1 MPLRIVELVFSLLRL
16 PLLVTMECAFVPAA
30 AHPVCG
36 RHSRP
41 SAVSNVRAGSHAW
54 RTGGTAAAARLLPR
68 QVAVEQR
75 SAPHGVRMLSS
86 NELRPGVT
94 VEMDGSVWRVT
105 EFLHVKPG
113 KGAAFVRTKLKNM
126 ETGAALEKTFK
137 VWFLLRLQLARA
149 GLAGCA
155 GGCGAHRELW
165 VQGLESPS
173 TGVVFASLTLGFWTC
188 VLAFLCS
195 GWWFIPAIPLVSLV
209 PRPSQAGE
217 TVKQASLEKVTMQHT
232 YVDGDDYVFMNME
245 TYDEERLTA
254 KVIGDRVKYMKEG
267 LDVEVLK
274 HNDRVL
280 DVDLPTTIT
289 LRVTDTE
296 PGVRGNTA
304 NNALKPA
311 TLETGATVMVPL
323 FIEID
328 ELVSVNTVEG
338 KYLSRAK
345 E

>member
-1 MPLRIVELVFSLLRL
+1 MR
-16 PLLVTMECAFVPAA
+16 CAFVPVTVHA
-30 AHPVCG
+30 VCSCP
-36 RHSRP
+36 SRS
-41 SAVSNVRAGSHAW
+41 SAVSTVRAGSRAW
-54 RTGGTAAAARLLPR
+54 RAGGAAAAARLLPR
-68 QVAVEQR
+68 QAAVEPR
-75 SAPHGVRMLSS
+75 AAPLGVHMLSS

-137 VWFLLRLQLARA
+137 
-149 GLAGCA
+149 
-155 GGCGAHRELW
+155 
-165 VQGLESPS
+165 
-173 TGVVFASLTLGFWTC
+173 
-188 VLAFLCS
+188 
-195 GWWFIPAIPLVSLV
+195 
-209 PRPSQAGE
+209 AGE
-217 TVKQASLEKVTMQHT
+217 SVKQASLEKISMQHT

-289 LRVTDTE
+289 LRVADTE

-311 TLETGATVMVPL
+311 KLETGATVMVPL